1 MKPEPDRTPPR
12 KIRVAVLM
20 GGPSPEREV
29 SLDSGTQVIG
39 ALDPDRFDVLPVE
52 ITRRGEWLPRPDL
65 LKLSA
70 GSVTPSQAEKGLS
83 QRDPAPFAASQPIDP
98 AQAQA
103 AQPDP
108 SAGSGLDGDDPA
120 AGREVVPVPRHID
133 DVVGEGSVDVAFIA
147 MHGPYG
153 EDGTVQGLLELLGIP
168 YTGSGV
174 LASALA
180 MDKLRSRQVL
190 QANDVPVP
198 AYVVVDGG
206 RWPKNCSEIASR
218 VGRDLG
224 YPCVTKPNAV
234 GSSIGVTIV
243 PDEPALA
250 GAIESALVY
259 GDVVLVEEY
268 LRGTELTCAVLEEAK
283 TGVPSALPVIEILPK
298 RAFFDYAAKYQGASE
313 EIVPARIPP
322 EVARRVQQIAV
333 RVHRILGCEG
343 FSRIDMFAAGEHVVV
358 LEANTIPGMTAGS
371 LIPLAARAGGIV
383 FPELLSRMIAS
394 ALRRDRI
401 RKRRR
406 NT

>member
-1 MKPEPDRTPPR
+1 MKPEPDRTPSR
-12 KIRVAVLM
+12 KIRIAVLM

-39 ALDPDRFDVLPVE
+39 SLDPERFDVLPVE

-65 LKLSA
+65 LKLATA
-70 GSVTPSQAEKGLS
+70 GTVPSGAE
-83 QRDPAPFAASQPIDP
+83 I
-98 AQAQA
+98 
-103 AQPDP
+103 
-108 SAGSGLDGDDPA
+108 GLDGRDPA
-120 AGREVVPVPRHID
+120 AGREVIPVPLHID
-133 DVVGEGSVDVAFIA
+133 DVVGDGSVDVVFIA

-190 QANDVPVP
+190 QANDIPVP

-206 RWPKNCSEIASR
+206 RWPENASEVAAR

-224 YPCVTKPNAV
+224 YPCVAKPNGV

-243 PDEPALA
+243 PDEPGLV
-250 GAIESALVY
+250 GAVESALVY

-268 LRGTELTCAVLEEAK
+268 IRGTELTCAVLDDGK
-283 TGVPSALPVIEILPK
+283 TGLPSALPVIEIVPK
-298 RAFFDYAAKYQGASE
+298 RAFFDYAAKYEGASE
-313 EIVPARIPP
+313 EIVPARIAP

-343 FSRIDMFAAGEHVVV
+343 FSRIDLFATGEHIVV

-406 NT
+406 NE